1 MYKLALKMYD
11 IHVLQEE
18 LQLLLQEEYKRNTTN
33 GN

>member
-18 LQLLLQEEYKRNTTN
+18 LQLLLLKEVNN